1 MEMIRLSNCLKP
13 FFGLLVSFAFL
24 LIVGCE
30 SLETWKKDFSRAIG
44 LEKAELIEEDIVI
57 APPLVLPPDYELM
70 APESGKAPEA
80 YAKDFPDQDLTD
92 ESLGDSADIIDRVT
106 TSDDGTNRDRRDL
119 RYQNYSEDGK
129 HPSPPKN
136 INYGQVDSIYKNAI
150 RDYKSTNYDPNYSRQ
165 YYSRKYPDTLVG
177 DNQTYSS
184 QNSPTQQTQT
194 HDDLAR
200 YKEDTKAIGEIEGG
214 VLEEAQTC
222 EKITKGSGGEYVCI
236 D

>member
-1 MEMIRLSNCLKP
+1 MEMIRLSNCLRP

-44 LEKAELIEEDIVI
+44 LEKPELIEEDIVI

-92 ESLGDSADIIDRVT
+92 ESLGDIDRVT
-106 TSDDGTNRDRRDL
+106 TSDDGTNRDQRDI
-119 RYQNYSEDGK
+119 RYQSYSEDGK
-129 HPSPPKN
+129 HPSPPRN
-136 INYGQVDSIYKNAI
+136 ISYGKVDSIFKNAI

-165 YYSRKYPDTLVG
+165 YYSRKYPDTLAR

-184 QNSPTQQTQT
+184 QNSPTQQIQTQ
-194 HDDLAR
+194 DDLAH
-200 YKEDTKAIGEIEGG
+200 YKGDTKAIGEIEDS
-214 VLEEAQTC
+214 VLEETQTC

>member
-1 MEMIRLSNCLKP
+1 MIRLSNCLKP

-44 LEKAELIEEDIVI
+44 LEKPELIEEDIVI

-92 ESLGDSADIIDRVT
+92 ESLGDIDRVT
-106 TSDDGTNRDRRDL
+106 TSDDGTNRDQRDI
-119 RYQNYSEDGK
+119 RYQSYSEDGK
-129 HPSPPKN
+129 HPSPPRN
-136 INYGQVDSIYKNAI
+136 ISYGKVDSIFKNAI

-200 YKEDTKAIGEIEGG
+200 YKEDTKAIGEIEGS
-214 VLEEAQTC
+214 VLEETQTC

>member
-44 LEKAELIEEDIVI
+44 LEKAELIEEDIVV

-106 TSDDGTNRDRRDL
+106 TSDDG
-119 RYQNYSEDGK
+119 K
-129 HPSPPKN
+129 HPSPPRN
-136 INYGQVDSIYKNAI
+136 ISYGKVDSIFKNAI

-165 YYSRKYPDTLVG
+165 YYSRKYPDTLAR

-184 QNSPTQQTQT
+184 QNSPTQQIQTQ
-194 HDDLAR
+194 DDLAH
-200 YKEDTKAIGEIEGG
+200 YKGDTKAIGEIEDS
-214 VLEEAQTC
+214 VLEETQTC
-222 EKITKGSGGEYVCI
+222 ERITKGSGGEYVCI

>member
-44 LEKAELIEEDIVI
+44 LEKPELIEEDIVI

-70 APESGKAPEA
+70 APESGRAPEA

-92 ESLGDSADIIDRVT
+92 ESLGDIDRVT
-106 TSDDGTNRDRRDL
+106 TSDDGTNRDQRDI
-119 RYQNYSEDGK
+119 RYQSYSEDGK
-129 HPSPPKN
+129 HPSPPRN
-136 INYGQVDSIYKNAI
+136 ISYGKVDSIFKNAI

-165 YYSRKYPDTLVG
+165 YYSRKYPDTLAR

-194 HDDLAR
+194 QDDLAH
-200 YKEDTKAIGEIEGG
+200 YKGDTKAIGEIEDS
-214 VLEEAQTC
+214 VLEETQTC
-222 EKITKGSGGEYVCI
+222 ERITKGSGGEYVCI

>member
-30 SLETWKKDFSRAIG
+30 SLETWKSDFSRAIG
-44 LEKAELIEEDIVI
+44 LEKPELIEEDIVI

-70 APESGKAPEA
+70 APESGRAPEA

-92 ESLGDSADIIDRVT
+92 ESLGDIDRVT
-106 TSDDGTNRDRRDL
+106 TSDDGTNRDQRDI
-119 RYQNYSEDGK
+119 RYQSYSEDGK
-129 HPSPPKN
+129 HPSPPRN
-136 INYGQVDSIYKNAI
+136 ISYGKVDSIFKNAI

-165 YYSRKYPDTLVG
+165 YYSRKYPDTLAR

-194 HDDLAR
+194 QDDLAH
-200 YKEDTKAIGEIEGG
+200 YKGDTKAIGEIEDS
-214 VLEEAQTC
+214 VLEETQTC
-222 EKITKGSGGEYVCI
+222 ERITKGSGGEYVCI